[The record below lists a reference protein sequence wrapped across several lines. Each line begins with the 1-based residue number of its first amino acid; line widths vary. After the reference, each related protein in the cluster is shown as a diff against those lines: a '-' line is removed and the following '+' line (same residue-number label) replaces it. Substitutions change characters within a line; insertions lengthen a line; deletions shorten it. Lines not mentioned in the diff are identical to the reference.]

1 MTELVMNRM
10 NIMKRINSMN
20 TEGDVMNMKQNSQ
33 HSLRKLTTGWL
44 TLWVPLVMLMGASA
58 ALAKVNIDN
67 VKVSTQ
73 GGTPA
78 TYGTAD
84 TNITYSV
91 SVDYSGG
98 TSSGATITLSTNTLP
113 SGVSAKF
120 SAPQS
125 HGGNSD
131 RSGTATFAL
140 TMSTTTNATAQSA
153 TPFTVTATSS
163 SSEPGHSNHSGPGY
177 LTINKANAA
186 VVVAPYTVTYDG
198 NPHTAAVTSIAGVNG
213 ETGGT
218 VGTVALITT
227 HTAAA
232 TYSSDSWSF
241 TGTANYNNIAATT
254 IIDTINKLP
263 VALSGSRTYEGT
275 ANAAYGIL
283 SVANKVGSDAVTV
296 ASGSGTLASANAGAQ
311 AITSFGTL
319 ALGGAAVGNYTLAG
333 ASGSV
338 TINKAISTTVVT
350 ITGSPFTYTG
360 SAITPATVSVTGAG
374 LSLTPAPDYANNVN
388 AGSATASYTYA
399 GDVNHAGSSDSKT
412 FTIGQASS
420 TTVVTISGSP
430 FTYSGSAI
438 TPATVSVTGAGL
450 GLTPAPVYAN
460 NIDAGSAT
468 ASYTYAG
475 DVNHA
480 GSSDSKTFTI
490 GQASSTTV
498 VTITGSP
505 FTYSGSAITPATVS
519 VTGAGLSLTPAPVYA
534 NNIDAGSA
542 TASYTYA
549 GDVNHAGSSD
559 SKTFTI
565 GQASSTTVVTI
576 SGSPFTYS
584 GSAITPATVSV
595 TGAGALS
602 LTPVPVYANNIDAGT
617 ATASY
622 AYAGDANHESS
633 SDSKTF
639 TIGKAT
645 PIVTTWPTASVITYG
660 DTLDKSALSGG
671 VPADGGFA
679 FTTPAIVP
687 NAGTNSESVTY
698 TPLDTANYDAV
709 SGSVDVTVYEKLSGS
724 ITLYNYLGGEG
735 AKVTVVFVA
744 RDSDGNEVG
753 RDEVELDAP
762 AGNPVSYAI
771 GVPVGTAT
779 LSAKP
784 RFFLRQKTSVTAGN
798 TAGLDSNFVEFVGG
812 DADNNNQVDGT
823 DYAWLRACWNQSG
836 PLAPND
842 INGDE
847 KINALD
853 FPDFNGDGNINA
865 LDYEV
870 LKHGWYQK
878 GFDE

>member
-450 GLTPAPVYAN
+450 GLTPAPV
-460 NIDAGSAT
+460 
-468 ASYTYAG
+468 
-475 DVNHA
+475 
-480 GSSDSKTFTI
+480 
-490 GQASSTTV
+490 
-498 VTITGSP
+498 
-505 FTYSGSAITPATVS
+505 
-519 VTGAGLSLTPAPVYA
+519 
-534 NNIDAGSA
+534 
-542 TASYTYA
+542 
-549 GDVNHAGSSD
+549 
-559 SKTFTI
+559 
-565 GQASSTTVVTI
+565 
-576 SGSPFTYS
+576 
-584 GSAITPATVSV
+584 
-595 TGAGALS
+595 
-602 LTPVPVYANNIDAGT
+602 
-617 ATASY
+617 
-622 AYAGDANHESS
+622 
-633 SDSKTF
+633 
-639 TIGKAT
+639 
-645 PIVTTWPTASVITYG
+645 
-660 DTLDKSALSGG
+660 
-671 VPADGGFA
+671 
-679 FTTPAIVP
+679 
-687 NAGTNSESVTY
+687 
-698 TPLDTANYDAV
+698 
-709 SGSVDVTVYEKLSGS
+709 
-724 ITLYNYLGGEG
+724 
-735 AKVTVVFVA
+735 
-744 RDSDGNEVG
+744 
-753 RDEVELDAP
+753 
-762 AGNPVSYAI
+762 
-771 GVPVGTAT
+771 
-779 LSAKP
+779 
-784 RFFLRQKTSVTAGN
+784 
-798 TAGLDSNFVEFVGG
+798 
-812 DADNNNQVDGT
+812 
-823 DYAWLRACWNQSG
+823 
-836 PLAPND
+836 
-842 INGDE
+842 
-847 KINALD
+847 
-853 FPDFNGDGNINA
+853 
-865 LDYEV
+865 
-870 LKHGWYQK
+870 
-878 GFDE
+878 